1 MGRYKPKGSK
11 RIVSPQGGVPVE
23 EVKPK
28 EGLPSLIPS
37 LTKALIHSETNFE
50 RAGGGKVLLPKVYG
64 KNAAEVAVAKNNTTL
79 KDEEAERAEIRR
91 KAGLTYEQL
100 CETVA
105 KGLMAMVCNAET
117 GEPICPANSE
127 RAKFVAAAIDLLG
140 AKRAEGAAQ
149 KFPTINVYAD
159 GKPVMLGIKV
169 Q

>member
-11 RIVSPQGGVPVE
+11 RIVNPQDEVPVE
-23 EVKPK
+23 VVPK
-28 EGLPSLIPS
+28 L
-37 LTKALIHSETNFE
+37 
-50 RAGGGKVLLPKVYG
+50 KVCG

-91 KAGLTYEQL
+91 KVGLTYEQL

>member
-1 MGRYKPKGSK
+1 MGRYNPKGSK
-11 RIVSPQGGVPVE
+11 RIVSSAAK
-23 EVKPK
+23 EVSPGTSMIPTLKTA
-28 EGLPSLIPS
+28 LIPEVQS
-37 LTKALIHSETNFE
+37 KTNFE
-50 RAGGGKVLLPKVYG
+50 RAGGEALLPKVCG
-64 KNAAEVAVAKNNTTL
+64 KAVEILPPKTAVAKNNTTL
-79 KDEEAERAEIRR
+79 KDEEAERAEIRK

>member
-11 RIVSPQGGVPVE
+11 RIVNPQDEVPVE
-23 EVKPK
+23 VVPK
-28 EGLPSLIPS
+28 L
-37 LTKALIHSETNFE
+37 
-50 RAGGGKVLLPKVYG
+50 KVCG

-140 AKRAEGAAQ
+140 AKKGEQGAQ
-149 KFPTINVYAD
+149 KIPSIMIILPN
-159 GKPVMLGIKV
+159 GLRL
-169 Q
+169 

>member
-11 RIVSPQGGVPVE
+11 RIVSSAV
-23 EVKPK
+23 K
-28 EGLPSLIPS
+28 EGSPKTSIIPTLKS
-37 LTKALIHSETNFE
+37 DGLENVFH
-50 RAGGGKVLLPKVYG
+50 P
-64 KNAAEVAVAKNNTTL
+64 EVVVDKNNAVL
-79 KDEEAERAEIRR
+79 KDEEAERAEIRK

-117 GEPICPANSE
+117 GDPICPANSE

>member
-1 MGRYKPKGSK
+1 MAWKKKEK
-11 RIVSPQGGVPVE
+11 RIVSKTAEVVP
-23 EVKPK
+23 
-28 EGLPSLIPS
+28 
-37 LTKALIHSETNFE
+37 TKLVIQEKTKIE
-50 RAGGGKVLLPKVYG
+50 RAGGVDVLCPKVEG
-64 KNAAEVAVAKNNTTL
+64 KAR
-79 KDEEAERAEIRR
+79 DEEIERAEIRR
-91 KAGLTYEQL
+91 KVGLTYEQL

>member
-11 RIVSPQGGVPVE
+11 RIVSSAAKEVSPV
-23 EVKPK
+23 V
-28 EGLPSLIPS
+28 SMIPT
-37 LTKALIHSETNFE
+37 LKTALISENVFH
-50 RAGGGKVLLPKVYG
+50 P
-64 KNAAEVAVAKNNTTL
+64 EVAVAKNNTTL

-140 AKRAEGAAQ
+140 AKKAEQGAQ
-149 KFPTINVYAD
+149 KIPSIIIVLPTGERLI
-159 GKPVMLGIKV
+159 
-169 Q
+169 